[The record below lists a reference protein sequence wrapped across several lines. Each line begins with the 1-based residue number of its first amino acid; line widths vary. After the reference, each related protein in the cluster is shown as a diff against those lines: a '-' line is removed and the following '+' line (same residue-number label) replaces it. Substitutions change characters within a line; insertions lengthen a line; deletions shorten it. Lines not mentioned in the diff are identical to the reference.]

1 MIHDSYPEDIIPT
14 KIKTGVFHVETTY
27 CVCRDRLSLLWN
39 MLVLTFVYR
48 QSMQA
53 FYLAACK
60 NIVQNFSVAIN
71 RNAFG

>member
-14 KIKTGVFHVETTY
+14 KIKTGVFHVETTC
-27 CVCRDRLSLLWN
+27 CVRRDRLSLN
-39 MLVLTFVYR
+39 MLVLTFVYG

-53 FYLAACK
+53 FYLVACK
-60 NIVQNFSVAIN
+60 NIVQNFLVAID